1 MKITHTD
8 VMKPTQDW
16 WCPNYEND
24 MVRVTLMIPDEEF
37 MQAMPDCYVARVAV
51 WGKDDMGMD
60 KDFFGEHG
68 VDSAKN
74 LFTLLTE
81 FHEFVNIDTL
91 KSYGLESA

>member
-16 WCPNYEND
+16 WYPNYENN

-37 MQAMPDCYVARVAV
+37 MQEMPDCYVARVAV
-51 WGKDDMGMD
+51 WGKDDMGME

-68 VDSAKN
+68 VDSAKS

-81 FHEFVNIDTL
+81 FHEFVNINTV
-91 KSYGLESA
+91 KSYGLEGA